1 MLCQVI
7 NYINININLTIHL
20 ILNPHPIHA
29 LECKVRVPLNTIAMG
44 ITVVRDDCDA
54 QVWTDATK
62 EALVMV
68 RMFSRAYRVLSL
80 TVYFKF

>member
-1 MLCQVI
+1 MKF
-7 NYINININLTIHL
+7 
-20 ILNPHPIHA
+20 
-29 LECKVRVPLNTIAMG
+29 KVRVPLNTIAMG

-68 RMFSRAYRVLSL
+68 R
-80 TVYFKF
+80 